1 MTDKRTVADVL
12 GRYAFALELLEGS
25 SHRSKAYANASR
37 TVWQLQ
43 GDLSAMRAA
52 GTLAEVRGLGPTVV
66 SVIATVLDGR
76 EPEEL
81 ASLEASIP
89 GSLLELRR
97 IKGLGPAKIR
107 ALWKG
112 LDVLSL
118 ADLEQA
124 CSENRLVALEGF
136 GKKTQANVIAAIEAL
151 RAQEGTLLRDQ
162 ALAFIA
168 RLADAL
174 AAAGLSRVVAVGG
187 LARGHE
193 TADRLELLVLGGR
206 AEIDAALAAAGVEAG
221 RLEGTQVLAHV
232 ADEAS
237 FGVRELALTAS
248 PGHLARLVEHAA
260 RRGLSLTA
268 EGLAGPGGAPLEVR
282 DAEAVYAALGLW
294 PTPAERRED
303 ETPLVLL
310 GTPAPALVSR
320 RDLRGALHNH
330 TVASDGS
337 ATLAEMRAAA
347 AAAGLAYLGI
357 SEHSQSADYARGLTP
372 ERLAAQRGELR
383 ALNAEAAEGTLPVLL
398 SGVESDIL
406 ADGSLDYAR
415 EELEPLEVVIAS
427 GHRRFGLDRAQS
439 TARMIRAA
447 RDPMT
452 DVIGHP
458 TGRLLLGRPPNDFDV
473 EAFLDACASSGCA
486 VELNGSPHRLDL
498 EARWLAMARERGVPV
513 SIAADAHATGELA
526 HLEHGVV
533 LARRA
538 GLRPEDVLNTRPL
551 DELRRWL
558 AARRARAASVSA

>member
-12 GRYAFALELLEGS
+12 GRFAFALELLEGA

-43 GDLSAMRAA
+43 GDLAAMRAA
-52 GTLAEVRGLGPTVV
+52 GTLAEVRGLGPAIV
-66 SVIATVLDGR
+66 SLVGTVLDGK

-81 ASLEASIP
+81 VALEASIP

-124 CSENRLVALEGF
+124 CSENRLLELEGF

-162 ALAFIA
+162 ALARVA
-168 RLADAL
+168 GLGEAL
-174 AAAGLSRVVAVGG
+174 AAAGLVSVVVGG

-193 TADRLELLVLGGR
+193 TVDRLELLVHGAR
-206 AEIDAALAAAGVEAG
+206 AEVEAVLAAHGVAGG
-221 RLEGTQVLAHV
+221 RLEGTMVVAHV

-248 PGHLARLVEHAA
+248 AGHLARLVERA
-260 RRGLSLTA
+260 RARGLVLGEADLSGA
-268 EGLAGPGGAPLEVR
+268 DGAPIAVR
-282 DAEAVYAALGLW
+282 DAAAVYAALGLW
-294 PTPAERRED
+294 PTPVERRED
-303 ETPLVLL
+303 ETPLV
-310 GTPAPALVSR
+310 PAGEPEPALVSR

-347 AAAGLAYLGI
+347 AAAGLSYLGI

-372 ERLAAQRGELR
+372 ERLAAQRAELR
-383 ALNAEAAEGTLPVLL
+383 ALNAEATDGALPWLL

-406 ADGSLDYAR
+406 ADGALDYAR
-415 EELEPLEVVIAS
+415 EELEALEVVIAS
-427 GHRRFGLDRAQS
+427 GHRRFGLDRARS
-439 TARMIRAA
+439 TERMIRAA

-473 EAFLDACASSGCA
+473 EAFLDACAASGCA

-498 EARWLAMARERGVPV
+498 EARWLAMARERGVLV
-513 SIAADAHATGELA
+513 SIAADAHATDELS
-526 HLEHGVV
+526 HLEHGVAI
-533 LARRA
+533 ARRA

-558 AARRARAASVSA
+558 AARRARAAAAPS